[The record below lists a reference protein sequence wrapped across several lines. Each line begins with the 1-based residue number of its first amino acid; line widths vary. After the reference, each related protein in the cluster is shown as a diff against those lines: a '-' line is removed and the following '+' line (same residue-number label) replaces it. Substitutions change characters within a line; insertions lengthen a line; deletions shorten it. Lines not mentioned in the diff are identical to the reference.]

1 MEIVIYDN
9 KPFLR
14 QKDEQFM
21 HIQNLID
28 AKRQMLIDKQHKI
41 LHISKQ
47 NEFLHD
53 VKEDYNKHYKYI
65 QQQKQDQVRALELL
79 DHYIHDLT
87 ISGGLS
93 VNNIEDAKHEQRK
106 IMREINSIKKGL
118 DGIMSGL
125 DEMSEAL
132 KEKKDVL

>member
-1 MEIVIYDN
+1 MEIVVYGN

-21 HIQNLID
+21 NIQNLID
-28 AKRQMLIDKQHKI
+28 AKRNMLLDKQRKI
-41 LHISKQ
+41 QNISKQ
-47 NEFLHD
+47 NEFLID
-53 VKEDYNKHYKYI
+53 VKEDYNKHYIYI
-65 QQQKQDQVRALELL
+65 QRQKQDQVRALELL
-79 DHYIHDLT
+79 DQYIRDLT
-87 ISGGLS
+87 TSGSLS

-125 DEMSEAL
+125 NETSEAL
-132 KEKKDVL
+132 KANTI

>member
-1 MEIVIYDN
+1 MEIVVYGN

-21 HIQNLID
+21 NIQNLID
-28 AKRQMLIDKQHKI
+28 AKRKMLLDKQHKI
-41 LHISKQ
+41 QNISKQ
-47 NEFLHD
+47 NEFLID
-53 VKEDYNKHYKYI
+53 VKEDYNKHYIYI
-65 QQQKQDQVRALELL
+65 KQQKQDQVRALELL
-79 DHYIHDLT
+79 DQYIRDLT
-87 ISGGLS
+87 TSGSLS

-125 DEMSEAL
+125 NETSEAL
-132 KEKKDVL
+132 KANTI

>member
-1 MEIVIYDN
+1 MEIVIYGN

-14 QKDEQFM
+14 QKDEQFA

-28 AKRQMLIDKQHKI
+28 AKRQMLIDKQYKI
-41 LHISKQ
+41 QRISKQ

-53 VKEDYNKHYKYI
+53 VKEDYNKHYIYI

-79 DHYIHDLT
+79 DQYIRDLT
-87 ISGGLS
+87 NSGSLS

-106 IMREINSIKKGL
+106 IMREINSIKKGI
-118 DGIMSGL
+118 DGIMAGL
-125 DEMSEAL
+125 DETSESL
-132 KEKKDVL
+132 KSNERL